1 MFRKTL
7 LSAATVAAMMS
18 TVPAFAADIPANNA
32 GEGKIV
38 FTGSVIEA
46 PCSIVPESQNI
57 QVKLGQVSNKTLKSE
72 GLTSSP
78 QPIDI
83 KLTGCEFDATGG
95 QNPPNPDLGL
105 KSKVAVEFSGFTPVA
120 GKTGVI
126 PNVATDNK
134 AANVD
139 IQLLDSKQQPFDF
152 ASQDAE
158 AMQQQLIPGDN
169 TIHLW
174 AQMIATAASVTA
186 GNVGATV
193 TYKLKY
199 F

>member
-1 MFRKTL
+1 M
-7 LSAATVAAMMS
+7 AVAGMMVA
-18 TVPAFAADIPANNA
+18 VPAFAADIPANNA
-32 GEGKIV
+32 GGGTIE

-57 QVKLGQVSNKTLKSE
+57 QVKLGQVSNKTLKSD

-105 KSKVAVEFSGFTPVA
+105 KSKVAVEFSGFTPVT

-139 IQLLDSKQQPFDF
+139 IQLLDSKRQPFDF
-152 ASQDAE
+152 TNQDAD
-158 AMQQQLIPGDN
+158 AMQQQLTPGDN

-174 AQMIATAASVTA
+174 AQMIATGAATA

>member
-1 MFRKTL
+1 MRNNKIVL
-7 LSAATVAAMMS
+7 AMATAGMMCCTS
-18 TVPAFAADIPANNA
+18 AFATDIPANNA
-32 GEGKIV
+32 GGGTIE

-57 QVKLGQVSNKTLKSE
+57 QVKLGQVSNKTLKSD

-83 KLTGCEFDATGG
+83 KLTGCEFEATGG
-95 QNPPNPDLGL
+95 QNPSNPDLGL

-152 ASQDAE
+152 ASQDAD

-174 AQMIATAASVTA
+174 AQMIATAAGVTA

>member
-1 MFRKTL
+1 MRNNKIVL
-7 LSAATVAAMMS
+7 AMATAGMMCCTS
-18 TVPAFAADIPANNA
+18 AFATDIPANNA
-32 GEGKIV
+32 GGGTIE

-57 QVKLGQVSNKTLKSE
+57 QVKLGQVSNKTLKSD

-83 KLTGCEFDATGG
+83 KLTGCEFEATGG
-95 QNPPNPDLGL
+95 QNPSNPDLGL
-105 KSKVAVEFSGFTPVA
+105 KSKVAVEFSGFTPVT
-120 GKTGVI
+120 GKKGVI

-152 ASQDAE
+152 DKQDDVS
-158 AMQQQLIPGDN
+158 MQQQLTPGDN

-174 AQMIATAASVTA
+174 AQMIATGAATA

>member
-1 MFRKTL
+1 MLNKITL
-7 LSAATVAAMMS
+7 AMAVAGMMVA
-18 TVPAFAADIPANNA
+18 VPAFATDIPANNA
-32 GEGKIV
+32 GGGTIE

-57 QVKLGQVSNKTLKSE
+57 QVKLGQVSNKTLKSD

-83 KLTGCEFDATGG
+83 KLTGCEFDVTAG

-105 KSKVAVEFSGFTPVA
+105 KSKVAVEFSGFTPVT
-120 GKTGVI
+120 GKKGVI

-152 ASQDAE
+152 DKQDDVS
-158 AMQQQLIPGDN
+158 MQQQLIPGDN

-174 AQMIATAASVTA
+174 AQMIATGAATA

>member
-1 MFRKTL
+1 MRNKITL
-7 LSAATVAAMMS
+7 AMAVAGMMVA
-18 TVPAFAADIPANNA
+18 VPAFAVDIPANNA
-32 GEGKIV
+32 GGGTIE

-57 QVKLGQVSNKTLKSE
+57 QVKLGQVSNKTLKSD

-83 KLTGCEFDATGG
+83 KLTGCEFDVTAS
-95 QNPPNPDLGL
+95 QNPPTPDLGL

-152 ASQDAE
+152 TNQDAD
-158 AMQQQLIPGDN
+158 AMQQQLTPGDN

-174 AQMIATAASVTA
+174 AQMIATGAATA